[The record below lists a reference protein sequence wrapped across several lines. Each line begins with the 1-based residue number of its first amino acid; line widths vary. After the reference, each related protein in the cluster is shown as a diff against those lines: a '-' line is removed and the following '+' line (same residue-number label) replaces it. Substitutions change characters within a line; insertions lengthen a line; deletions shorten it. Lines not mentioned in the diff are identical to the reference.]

1 MDTDREYGFGIL
13 HQLASTQPALVMQ
26 TTHCTVIQQQVQ
38 VITT

>member
-1 MDTDREYGFGIL
+1 MDQEHGFGIL
-13 HQLASTQPALVMQ
+13 HLVASTQPALVMQ